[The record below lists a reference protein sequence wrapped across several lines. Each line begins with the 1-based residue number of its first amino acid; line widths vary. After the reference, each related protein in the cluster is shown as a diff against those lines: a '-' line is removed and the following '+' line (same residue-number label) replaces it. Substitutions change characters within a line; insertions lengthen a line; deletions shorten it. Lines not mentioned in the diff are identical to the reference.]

1 VATTVVVPVPP
12 LSAPEAE
19 IVAGLDSSLQPVAL
33 EHRRRALAAGFPFTF
48 ISGLRSRSQQAALA
62 SDPNRETPAA
72 AAGTSKHEVGFA
84 YDIHSSTL
92 TSAQLSGIGAIAESL
107 GLTWGGRFTPR
118 PDANHFEAPDARST
132 LAAYRYLKIT
142 AGFALIAG
150 GVWLGIK
157 EGS

>member
-1 VATTVVVPVPP
+1 MATLVVTPVPP
-12 LSAPEAE
+12 LSAVEAE
-19 IVAGLDSSLQPVAL
+19 IVAGLDSSFQPVAL

-48 ISGLRSRSQQAALA
+48 ISGLRSRTQQAALA
-62 SDPNRETPAA
+62 SDPTRETPAA

-84 YDIHSSTL
+84 YDIHKLGL
-92 TSAQLSGIGAIAESL
+92 TSSQLSGIGAIAESL

-118 PDANHFEAPDARST
+118 PDANHFEAPDQRSN
-132 LAAYRYLKIT
+132 LAAYRYIKIT

-150 GVWLGIK
+150 GVWLSVR